1 MKILLIHSNEY
12 SASSYINFITGLKIN
27 DEIIT
32 TQQNDSFYINYTIE
46 PNQWVK
52 QLDSLKHEI
61 QLSDYIINMLSDIT
75 CISKEITQI
84 IHESHKPSAGL
95 TYNFFLS
102 QKNFNQIVQINN
114 LKNNIVMAQHYKCTI
129 LPNCVLI
136 TNVPKHIKTFC
147 EKIYNCLDTD
157 CPLTL
162 TVSSNGLHMNL
173 DKIIPTLI
181 TSLSKEEMQLLID
194 NTLNKK
200 ILDHDNKYCVI
211 CDTEKDNNFLVA
223 REDIPVNTTVI
234 DLSTVPLVPV
244 NNRYNLTYTETT
256 FYNLDNHIGKY
267 LNHSCDPNTA
277 LDKST
282 HKMNSLK
289 EIKANEPITF
299 DYNDTE
305 YDMASPF
312 YCNCES
318 EKCKIYIIGKNSK
331 RKNNLIN
338 NLTKMKVKLFSSEHG
353 IGVKS
358 LINIKE
364 GDEFILEKYD
374 NTEYVPVSC
383 EDYLNMPKHIQEL
396 LFHYYQSEEVIN
408 KTDTL
413 FVLPATFSD
422 NMSYIYYMNHSD
434 NPNIKLEIQNYNS
447 TVTCLKS
454 ITVGDELCISYGNDV
469 NFSFEKFMEELLS
482 QIKPSYKTCL
492 I

>member
-1 MKILLIHSNEY
+1 MKILIIHSDTY
-12 SASSYINFITGLKIN
+12 SFDPYINFITGLQIN

-32 TQQNDSFYINYTIE
+32 KRQSDSFYIDYTVE
-46 PNQWVK
+46 PTKWEK
-52 QLDSLKHEI
+52 QLDNLINEI
-61 QLSDYIINMLSDIT
+61 QLSDYVINLLSDIT
-75 CISKEITQI
+75 CIAKEITQI
-84 IHESHKPSAGL
+84 IQESHKPSVGL

-102 QKNFNQIVQINN
+102 KKNFDQIAEINN
-114 LKNNIVMAQHYKCTI
+114 LKNKIVMAQHYKCTI
-129 LPNCVLI
+129 FPNCVTI
-136 TNVPKHIKTFC
+136 ADVPKHIKIFC
-147 EKIYNCLDTD
+147 EKVYNCLDTN

-173 DKIIPTLI
+173 DKITPALL
-181 TSLSKEEMQLLID
+181 TSLTKEEMQLLID

-200 ILDHDNKYCVI
+200 ILDHDNKYCTV

-223 REDIPVNTTVI
+223 RENIPIGTTVI
-234 DLSTVPLVPV
+234 DLSTVPLVLV
-244 NNRYNLTYTETT
+244 NNRYNLTYTETK

-282 HKMNSLK
+282 HKMNSLR

-318 EKCKIYIIGKNSK
+318 EKCKVYIIGKNSE

-338 NLTKMKVKLFSSEHG
+338 NLTKMKVKLFSSEYG

-358 LINIKE
+358 LINIKK
-364 GDEFILEKYD
+364 GDEFILEKYN

-383 EDYLNMPKHIQEL
+383 EEYLNMPKHVQEL
-396 LFHYYQSEEVIN
+396 LFHYYQSEEIIN

-434 NPNIKLEIQNYNS
+434 DPNIKLEIQNYNS
-447 TVTCLKS
+447 TATCLKN
-454 ITVGDELCISYGNDV
+454 IVVGDELFISYGDDV
-469 NFSFEKFMEELLS
+469 NFNFEKFMEELLS
-482 QIKPSYKTCL
+482 QLSYKTCL